1 MCVMFLD
8 CANKI
13 EPRVRCC
20 EFGVKLSERIVIEFM
35 GSYFNTLG
43 TRITKQ
49 PVLLTVV
56 PCVL

>member
-1 MCVMFLD
+1 MFLD